1 MNKLLKKL
9 LAPRHIEYLTLDK
22 DLVIIEKSWG
32 AANFAESPEE
42 LKVGRDIRLSFPEFI
57 GLEDTL
63 TTILEEDTEAFEL
76 KGINR
81 EKAGENLYLDI
92 SIVGCQEEEEELKNR
107 FFVFLEDGT
116 ERMLLRQELVQSR
129 NDAYFLLE
137 ELTATKSYLEQVI
150 ESTADALLVTSNS
163 GIVKTVNRACEELFG
178 YSKEELIN
186 RPLSQIIA
194 PNAVERASC
203 LLEEASCLFDETSHS
218 QTLEVA
224 CRTKSGEEIPVGFSR
239 SFINTEFEE
248 LQDVVYIGR
257 DLSETKRVQ
266 AEMALMNATLAQKV
280 EARTAELQNTVQQL
294 AGEMAE
300 RQRTEEAL
308 QNIVS
313 GTASVTGKDFF
324 PALVSHLAATLGV
337 RYAVVSEL
345 QAEARLQ
352 TLAFWQNDG
361 PGKNIDYA
369 IAGTPC
375 EIVKQKGKPCYY
387 PERLQEQFPEDE
399 FLVTMEAVSYLGVPL
414 LDASE
419 KVIGLLCVLDDKPIL
434 EERKCRSI
442 MTVFAARAAAEL
454 QRKWA
459 EDALQQANEELE
471 ARVEERTRELVTT
484 NRHLAAQITDRL
496 EAESALERSEAR
508 ATRHQTGLL
517 LLAQCQA
524 IYSGDADS
532 AFRELTKIAAR
543 ILMVER
549 VGVWLYNEDRSE
561 LRCVSSYQL
570 SEGRHSTGTILKVSD
585 YPNYFRALEKDRS
598 IAADD
603 ARTHPATREFSQS
616 YFSPLGIT
624 SMLDVP
630 IRLDGRT
637 VGVICHE
644 HIGPQRTWELDEQNF
659 ASYLADMAS
668 LALST
673 RDRLRAQ
680 EALRHSEERLRT
692 IISNTTDGIL
702 VLNARGKIVF
712 LNSAA
717 QSMFGSLETELLGTM
732 FGIPIVGTS
741 EIHVLPP
748 KKESIIT
755 EMRSVEITWE
765 AAPAYLASL
774 RDITDRKQAEEK
786 LKLYREIIANSNDA
800 ISIIDSQG
808 RYLEQNQAHQN
819 LLGYSDAELKGKT
832 PALHLG
838 EGVFSEI
845 FRELSTQGRLRKEII
860 SWNKAGVAIDID
872 LAAFAV
878 RSPQGEISC
887 YVKIKRDISDRKRVE
902 QALRLTQFSVDNAA
916 DAVFWVDAAARFFY
930 VNRAASRA
938 LGYDRSQPW
947 QLSVSDIDVNLP
959 AAKWPEFWQEL
970 KSQTSLMFESEHRRA
985 DGSTFPVE
993 LTINYLEFDGRE
1005 YACAFARDISD
1016 RKQAEKA
1023 LQKSEARLSGILE
1036 LAKDAIISIN
1046 ERGQI
1051 TLFNQGASQIFGYTA
1066 GEAIGQSLDFLIP
1079 EKFREIHRR
1088 HIEEFQKSPQ
1098 TDKRMGSNRE
1108 IPALRKDGSV
1118 FPVEAT
1124 ISKLNLD
1131 GEIILTV
1138 ILRDITERKRAEA
1151 AIKESQQRLQGI
1163 LDYAPAII
1171 FIKDLEGRYIEIN
1184 REIQELFKIAPQQLK
1199 GKTDLELVP
1208 EILPPE
1214 LAEFWRQEEEQ
1225 IISTKLASESECLIP
1240 LPDGIHSYLI
1250 TKFPLYNAS
1259 GEPYA
1264 ICGIGT
1270 DLTER
1275 VQAERERD
1283 RFFSLSVDMLCIAG
1297 FDGYFKR
1304 LNPAWES
1311 TFNYSTLQMLERP
1324 FIDFVHPE
1332 DREATIAEV
1341 EKLAVG
1347 NLTINFENRYR
1358 CRDGSYKWL
1367 SWTAAPFSQEGLI
1380 YAVGHDV
1387 TSRKENEA
1395 ALEQERRQ
1403 LQQIIDR
1410 APVAMALFDRDMR
1423 YIACSDKWLTDYLLE
1438 GEVLIGRNHYRVCPD
1453 LPQRWKAA
1461 YARGMTGE
1469 IVSAN
1474 EDLWERTNGSKL
1486 YLRWAIHPWYAS
1498 EGEVGGIVVVSYLI
1512 NELVE
1517 ARETALEAARMKSE
1531 FLATMSHEIR
1541 TPMNGVIGMTD
1552 LLKRTQLTPEQQEFV
1567 ETIEISGQNLL
1578 LIIND
1583 ILDFSKLE
1591 AGQMRLETS
1600 DFQLDDCIEN
1610 VAEILTTQAEAKGLE
1625 IFTWIEPN
1633 LPLALKG
1640 DASRLRQVLMN
1651 LAGNAVKFT
1660 EAGEVVLKVSGV
1672 KKPGFFE
1679 KPGFWEEVEKPGFWE
1694 EVEKPGFFE
1703 KPGFRE
1709 NKVQIRFEVR
1719 DTGIGIA
1726 PEGQKKLF
1734 KSFSQVDASTTR
1746 KYGGTGLGLAIC
1758 KQLVELMGGEIGVES
1773 TPGKGSTFWFTAK
1786 FERQE
1791 GWVPGDSIVPQ
1802 LSGLRLLI
1810 VDNNPTSRQIL
1821 RSYTTACGMLVE
1833 EMEAGENL
1841 IGTLFQAANQGQPYD
1856 VVLVANDAPGVNFNA
1871 LEVLL
1876 KSNSTL
1882 ANSKWIVICSRDRR
1896 HRAVELQELGF
1907 AGYLLKPVKS
1917 RRLLISLA
1925 QAVAEGNRQQATDSP
1940 FPTDNP
1946 SVKSVTKSAANQ
1958 LKILLVED
1966 TPINQKVALSLLKVA
1981 GYPDCDCAANGRE
1994 ALDRLAQTDYDIV
2007 LMDCQMPVLDG
2018 YEATRLLREREGSEK
2033 PSGPLRERH
2042 TVVIAMTA
2050 NAMKGDREKCLAAGM
2065 DDYIS
2070 KPIDLESLKD
2080 VLNAWSQ
2087 HQPQERQETMAAPE
2101 PERTVKETE
2110 ELAVD
2115 LSRLQELSRGDTEFE
2130 LEMLETFL
2138 EDAPS
2143 YIEEAKKA
2151 LASKDFTALHA
2162 RAHQLKG
2169 ASSMVGIRKMPQVAA
2184 RLDVLAKENRT
2195 DGAEELLVELER
2207 LLEVVIEFVDNWE
2220 SIR

>member
-9 LAPRHIEYLTLDK
+9 LAPRNIEYLTLDK
-22 DLVIIEKSWG
+22 DLVIVEKSWG

-42 LKVGRDIRLSFPEFI
+42 VKVGRDIRLSFPELI

-63 TTILEEDTEAFEL
+63 TTILEEDKEAFEL

-81 EKAGENLYLDI
+81 EKGGELLYLDI
-92 SIVGCQEEEEELKNR
+92 SIVGCQGEEEEELKNR
-107 FFVFLEDGT
+107 IFVFLEDAT
-116 ERMLLRQELVQSR
+116 ERMVLRQELVQSR
-129 NDAYFLLE
+129 NDAYFFLE

-150 ESTADALLVTSNS
+150 ESSADALLVTSNS
-163 GIVKTVNRACEELFG
+163 GVIKTVNRACEELFG
-178 YSKEELIN
+178 YSKQELIDC
-186 RPLSQIIA
+186 PLSQILA

-203 LLEEASCLFDETSHS
+203 LFDGTSNS
-218 QTLEVA
+218 PTIEVA
-224 CRTKSGEEIPVGFSR
+224 CRTKSGREIPVGFSR
-239 SFINTEFEE
+239 SPIQTEFEE

-266 AEMALMNATLAQKV
+266 AEMAQMNSTLAQKV

-313 GTASVTGKDFF
+313 GTASVTGQDFF
-324 PALVSHLAATLGV
+324 PALVRHLAASLGV
-337 RYAVVSEL
+337 RYAIVSEL
-345 QAEARLQ
+345 KAEARLQ
-352 TLAFWQNDG
+352 TLAFWQNDR
-361 PGKNIDYA
+361 PADNIDYA

-375 EIVKQKGKPCYY
+375 EIVKRNGKPCYY
-387 PERLQEQFPEDE
+387 PEKLQEQFPEDE
-399 FLVTMEAVSYLGVPL
+399 ALVEMEAVSYLGVPL
-414 LDASE
+414 LDASQ

-471 ARVEERTRELVTT
+471 ARVEERTGELVTA
-484 NRHLAAQITDRL
+484 NRDLAAQIADRL
-496 EAESALERSEAR
+496 EAESALEQSETR

-517 LLAQCQA
+517 LLARCQA
-524 IYSGDADS
+524 IYSGDADA

-549 VGVWLYNEDRSE
+549 VSVWLYDES
-561 LRCVSSYQL
+561 RCQLCCVQLYQL
-570 SEGRHSTGTILKVSD
+570 REGKHSAGLTLNLRD
-585 YPNYFRALEKDRS
+585 YPNYFRALENDRT
-598 IAADD
+598 IAAEE
-603 ARTHPATREFSQS
+603 AHTHPATREFSRS
-616 YFSPLGIT
+616 YLPSLGIT

-644 HIGPQRTWELDEQNF
+644 HIGPQRTWGLDEQNF
-659 ASYLADMAS
+659 ASYLAYMAS
-668 LALST
+668 LTLST
-673 RDRLRAQ
+673 RDRHRAQ
-680 EALRHSEERLRT
+680 EALRQSEERLRT

-702 VLNARGKIVF
+702 VLDARGKIVF

-717 QSMFGSLETELLGTM
+717 QWMFGCSEKELMGTM
-732 FGIPIVGTS
+732 FGKPIVGTS
-741 EIHVLPP
+741 ELHVLPP
-748 KKESIIT
+748 NQESIIG
-755 EMRSVEITWE
+755 EMRAVEITWE
-765 AAPAYLASL
+765 GAPAYLASL
-774 RDITDRKQAEEK
+774 RDITERKQAEEQ

-800 ISIIDSQG
+800 ISIIDTTG
-808 RYLEQNQAHQN
+808 LYLEQNQAHEN
-819 LLGYSDAELKGKT
+819 LLGYSDGELKYKT

-838 EGVFSEI
+838 EETFSEI
-845 FRELSTQGRLRKEII
+845 FEELASRGRLRKEII
-860 SWNKAGVAIDID
+860 SRNKAGVALDID

-902 QALRLTQFSVDNAA
+902 QALRLTQFSIDNAA
-916 DAVFWVDAAARFFY
+916 DAVYWIDSAASFFY
-930 VNRAASRA
+930 VNQAASAA
-938 LGYDRSQPW
+938 LGYDRSQLW
-947 QLSVSDIDVNLP
+947 QLSVWDIDVKLP

-970 KSQTSLMFESEHRRA
+970 KSQTSLTLESEHRRA
-985 DGSTFPVE
+985 DGSIFPVDI
-993 LTINYLEFDGRE
+993 TVNYLEFDGRE

-1036 LAKDAIISIN
+1036 LAKDAVISIN
-1046 ERGQI
+1046 ERGVI
-1051 TLFNQGASQIFGYTA
+1051 TLFNQGASKIFGYTA
-1066 GEAIGQSLDFLIP
+1066 AEAIGQSIDFLIP
-1079 EKFREIHRR
+1079 ESFRAVHRTN
-1088 HIEEFQKSPQ
+1088 IEDFKQSPQ
-1098 TDKRMGSNRE
+1098 TDKKMGGNRE
-1108 IPALRKDGSV
+1108 IPALRKDGTV
-1118 FPVEAT
+1118 FPVEAS
-1124 ISKLNLD
+1124 ISKLDLD

-1138 ILRDITERKRAEA
+1138 ILRDITERKQAEA

-1171 FIKDLEGRYIEIN
+1171 FIKDLEGKYIEIN
-1184 REIQELFKIAPQQLK
+1184 YQTQELFKIAPQQLK

-1214 LAEFWRQEEEQ
+1214 LAELWRQEEEE
-1225 IISTKLASESECLIP
+1225 IISTKLARESESIIP
-1240 LPDGIHSYLI
+1240 LPDGIHNYLI
-1250 TKFPLYNAS
+1250 TKFPLYNAN

-1275 VQAERERD
+1275 VRAERERD
-1283 RFFSLSVDMLCIAG
+1283 RFFSLSVDLLCIAG

-1311 TFNYSTLQMLERP
+1311 NLGYSTSELLAQP
-1324 FIDFVHPE
+1324 FIELVHPE
-1332 DREATIAEV
+1332 DREATLAEM
-1341 EKLAVG
+1341 ENLTDG
-1347 NLTINFENRYR
+1347 NLTVNFENRYR
-1358 CRDGSYKWL
+1358 CGDGSYKWL
-1367 SWTAAPFSQEGLI
+1367 SWTAAPFSQEGLT
-1380 YAVGHDV
+1380 YAVAHDV
-1387 TSRKENEA
+1387 SSRKENEA
-1395 ALEQERRQ
+1395 ELEQERRQ

-1410 APVAMALFDRDMR
+1410 APVAMALFDREMR
-1423 YIACSDKWLTDYLLE
+1423 YIASSEKWLTDYNLE
-1438 GEVLIGRNHYRVCPD
+1438 GEVIIGRNHYEVCPE
-1453 LPQRWKAA
+1453 LPERWKAA

-1469 IVSAN
+1469 IVSTN

-1486 YLRWAIHPWYAS
+1486 YLRWAIHPWHAS
-1498 EGEVGGIVVVSYLI
+1498 DGEVGGIVVVSHLI

-1552 LLKRTQLTPEQQEFV
+1552 LLKRTKLTAEQQEFV
-1567 ETIEISGQNLL
+1567 QTIEISGKNLL

-1591 AGQMRLETS
+1591 AGQMRLEVA
-1600 DFQLDDCIEN
+1600 DFQLDDCAEE
-1610 VAEILTTQAEAKGLE
+1610 VAEILTTQGEAKGLE

-1640 DASRLRQVLMN
+1640 DGSRLRQVLMN

-1660 EAGEVVLKVSGV
+1660 EAGEVVLRVSAV

-1679 KPGFWEEVEKPGFWE
+1679 KPGFWEEV
-1694 EVEKPGFFE
+1694 
-1703 KPGFRE
+1703 
-1709 NKVQIRFEVR
+1709 RFEVR

-1726 PEGQKKLF
+1726 PADQKKLF

-1773 TPGKGSTFWFTAK
+1773 TPGQGSTFWFTAE

-1791 GWVPGDSIVPQ
+1791 VREPGDSIVSQ
-1802 LSGLRLLI
+1802 LSDLRLLI

-1821 RSYTTACGMLVE
+1821 RSYTSACGMLVE
-1833 EMEAGENL
+1833 EMETGENL
-1841 IGTLFQAANQGQPYD
+1841 VGIAFQAANRGQPYD
-1856 VVLVANDAPGVNFNA
+1856 VVLVASDAPGVNFKA

-1876 KSNSTL
+1876 KSNYTL
-1882 ANSKWIVICSRDRR
+1882 ANTKWIVICSRDRR
-1896 HRAVELQELGF
+1896 HQAVELQELGF
-1907 AGYLLKPVKS
+1907 ADYLLKPVKS
-1917 RRLLISLA
+1917 RRLLQCLA
-1925 QAVAEGNRQQATDSP
+1925 NAVSNRPQATGNRPQATDSP
-1940 FPTDNP
+1940 LPIPDSPFPIP
-1946 SVKSVTKSAANQ
+1946 Q

-1981 GYPDCDCAANGRE
+1981 GYTDCHCAANGRE
-1994 ALDRLAQTDYDIV
+1994 ALDRLAETDYDIV

-2033 PSGPLRERH
+2033 PSGPLRDRH

-2070 KPIDLESLKD
+2070 KPIDLESLKN
-2080 VLNAWSQ
+2080 VLNAWS
-2087 HQPQERQETMAAPE
+2087 PQEIQSGEETVAAIE
-2101 PERTVKETE
+2101 PETTTQETE

-2115 LSRLQELSRGDTEFE
+2115 LDRLYELSRGDKEFE

-2151 LASKDFTALHA
+2151 FASQDFTALHA

-2184 RLDVLAKENRT
+2184 RLDELAKENRA

-2207 LLEVVIEFVDNWE
+2207 ILEVVIEFVENWD
-2220 SIR
+2220 SVNC

>member
-9 LAPRHIEYLTLDK
+9 LAPRNIEYLTLDK

-32 AANFAESPEE
+32 VANFAELPEE
-42 LKVGRDIRLSFPEFI
+42 VKIGRDIRLSFPEFI

-63 TTILEEDTEAFEL
+63 ATILEEDTESFEL

-81 EKAGENLYLDI
+81 EKAGELQYLDI

-107 FFVFLEDGT
+107 LFVFLENAT
-116 ERMLLRQELVQSR
+116 ERMTLRQELVQSR
-129 NDAYFLLE
+129 NDAYFFLE

-150 ESTADALLVTSNS
+150 ESTADALLVTSNY
-163 GIVKTVNRACEELFG
+163 GIIKTVNRAGEELFG
-178 YSKEELIN
+178 YKKQELIN
-186 RPLSQIIA
+186 RPLSEIIA
-194 PNAVERASC
+194 PNSVERASC
-203 LLEEASCLFDETSHS
+203 LLDETSNS
-218 QTLEVA
+218 QTIEVA
-224 CRTKSGEEIPVGFSR
+224 CRTKSGKEIPVGFSR
-239 SFINTEFEE
+239 SPINTELKE

-257 DLSETKRVQ
+257 DLRETKRVQ

-280 EARTAELQNTVQQL
+280 QARTAELQNTVQQL

-313 GTASVTGKDFF
+313 GTASVTGQDFF
-324 PALVSHLAATLGV
+324 PALVSHLAVTLGV
-337 RYAVVSEL
+337 RYAIVSEL
-345 QAEARLQ
+345 KAETRLQ
-352 TLAFWQNDG
+352 TLAFWQNDR
-361 PGKNIDYA
+361 PEQNIDYA

-375 EIVKQKGKPCYY
+375 EIVKQEGKPCYY

-399 FLVTMEAVSYLGVPL
+399 ALVEMEAVSYLGVPL
-414 LDASE
+414 LDGSE
-419 KVIGLLCVLDDKPIL
+419 KVIGLLCVLDDKPLL
-434 EERKCRSI
+434 EEQKCRSI

-471 ARVEERTRELVTT
+471 ARVEERTRELATT
-484 NRHLAAQITDRL
+484 NKDLAAQIADRL
-496 EAESALERSEAR
+496 EAESALEQSETR

-524 IYSGDADS
+524 IYSGDADA
-532 AFRELTKIAAR
+532 AFRQLTKIAAR

-549 VGVWLYNEDRSE
+549 VSVWLYDESRSQ
-561 LRCVSSYQL
+561 LCCANLYQL
-570 SEGRHSTGTILKVSD
+570 SEGRHSKGLTLNVND
-585 YPNYFRALEKDRS
+585 YPNYFCALENDRT
-598 IAADD
+598 IAADE
-603 ARTHPATREFSQS
+603 ALTHPATREFSSS
-616 YFSPLGIT
+616 YLEPLGIT

-644 HIGPQRTWELDEQNF
+644 HTGPQRTWELDEQNF
-659 ASYLADMAS
+659 ASYLAYMAS
-668 LALST
+668 LTLST
-673 RDRLRAQ
+673 RDRLSAQ

-702 VLNARGKIVF
+702 VLDARGKIVF
-712 LNSAA
+712 FNSAA
-717 QSMFGSLETELLGTM
+717 KSMFGCSEKELLGTM
-732 FGIPIVGTS
+732 FGNPIVGTS
-741 EIHVLPP
+741 ELHVLPP

-765 AAPAYLASL
+765 GAPAYLASL
-774 RDITDRKQAEEK
+774 RDITERKQAEEK

-808 RYLEQNQAHQN
+808 RYLEQNQAHEN
-819 LLGYSDAELKGKT
+819 LLGYSDGELKYKT

-838 EGVFSEI
+838 EEAFSEV
-845 FRELSTQGRLRKEII
+845 FKELTTRGRLRKEVI
-860 SWNKAGVAIDID
+860 SRNKAGVAIDID
-872 LAAFAV
+872 LAGFAV
-878 RSPQGEISC
+878 RSPDGEISC

-916 DAVFWVDAAARFFY
+916 DAVFWFDSAARFFY
-930 VNRAASRA
+930 VNQAASQA
-938 LGYDRSQPW
+938 LGYERSRLW
-947 QLSVSDIDVNLP
+947 QLSVWDIDVKLFSTNRQD
-959 AAKWPEFWQEL
+959 ARSTWSEFWQQL

-985 DGSTFPVE
+985 DGSIFPVE

-1005 YACAFARDISD
+1005 YACAFARDISE
-1016 RKQAEKA
+1016 RKEAEKA
-1023 LQKSEARLSGILE
+1023 IQKSEARLSGILE
-1036 LAKDAIISIN
+1036 LAKDAVISIN
-1046 ERGQI
+1046 QSGKI
-1051 TLFNQGASQIFGYTA
+1051 TLFNQGASKIFGYKA
-1066 GEAIGQSLDFLIP
+1066 AEALGRPLDFLMP

-1088 HIEEFQKSPQ
+1088 HIEEFKQSPK
-1098 TDKRMGSNRE
+1098 TDKRMAGNQE
-1108 IPALRKDGSV
+1108 ILALKKDGTV
-1118 FPVEAT
+1118 FPAEAS
-1124 ISKLNLD
+1124 ISKLDLD

-1138 ILRDITERKRAEA
+1138 ILRDITERKQAEA

-1184 REIQELFKIAPQQLK
+1184 RQVQELFKIAPQQLK

-1214 LAEFWRQEEEQ
+1214 LAELWRQEEEQ
-1225 IISTKLASESECLIP
+1225 IISTKLARESESLIP

-1270 DLTER
+1270 NITER

-1283 RFFSLSVDMLCIAG
+1283 RFFSLSVDILCIAG
-1297 FDGYFKR
+1297 FDGFFKR
-1304 LNPAWES
+1304 LNPAWEN
-1311 TFNYSTLQMLERP
+1311 TFGYSISEMLAQP
-1324 FIDFVHPE
+1324 FIEFIHPE
-1332 DREATIAEV
+1332 DRAATLAEV

-1380 YAVGHDV
+1380 YAVGHDI
-1387 TSRKENEA
+1387 TSRKEYEA

-1410 APVAMALFDRDMR
+1410 APVAMALFDREMR
-1423 YIACSDKWLTDYLLE
+1423 YIACSEKWLADYNLE
-1438 GEVLIGRNHYRVCPD
+1438 GELIIGRNHYRVCPD
-1453 LPQRWKAA
+1453 LPQQWKVA

-1474 EDLWERTNGSKL
+1474 EDFWERTDGSKL
-1486 YLRWAIHPWYAS
+1486 YLRWAIHPWYAC
-1498 EGEVGGIVVVSYLI
+1498 EGDVGGIVVVSHLI

-1552 LLKRTQLTPEQQEFV
+1552 LLKRTNLTPEQQEFV
-1567 ETIEISGQNLL
+1567 QTIEVSGQNLL

-1591 AGQMRLETS
+1591 AGQMRLETA
-1600 DFQLDDCIEN
+1600 DFQLDDCAEE
-1610 VAEILTTQAEAKGLE
+1610 VAELLTTQAEAKGLE

-1640 DASRLRQVLMN
+1640 DASRLRQILMN
-1651 LAGNAVKFT
+1651 LAGNAIKFT
-1660 EAGEVVLKVSGV
+1660 ETGEVVLKMSGV
-1672 KKPGFFE
+1672 KKPGF
-1679 KPGFWEEVEKPGFWE
+1679 WENQVTL
-1694 EVEKPGFFE
+1694 
-1703 KPGFRE
+1703 
-1709 NKVQIRFEVR
+1709 RFEVC

-1726 PEGQKKLF
+1726 PADQKKLF

-1773 TPGKGSTFWFTAK
+1773 TPGQGSTFWLTAV

-1791 GWVPGDSIVPQ
+1791 SRVPGDSFPA
-1802 LSGLRLLI
+1802 LSNRRLLI
-1810 VDNNPTSRQIL
+1810 ADNNPTSRQIL
-1821 RSYTTACGMLVE
+1821 RSYTTASGMLVE
-1833 EMEAGENL
+1833 EMEAGRNL
-1841 IGTLFQAANQGQPYD
+1841 IEILFQAANQGQPYD
-1856 VVLVANDAPGVNFNA
+1856 AILVADDAPGVNLKV

-1876 KSNSTL
+1876 KSNSTV
-1882 ANSKWIVICSRDRR
+1882 ANSKWIAICSRNRR
-1896 HRAVELQELGF
+1896 STAVELQELGF
-1907 AGYLLKPVKS
+1907 AAYLLKPVKN
-1917 RRLLISLA
+1917 RRLLECIA
-1925 QAVAEGNRQQATDSP
+1925 EAVTGGKREQATDSP
-1940 FPTDNP
+1940 FPIP
-1946 SVKSVTKSAANQ
+1946 HSPFPIPQ

-1981 GYPDCDCAANGRE
+1981 GYKDCDCAANGRE
-1994 ALDRLAQTDYDIV
+1994 ALDRLAETDYDVV

-2018 YEATRLLREREGSEK
+2018 YEATKLLREREGSD
-2033 PSGPLRERH
+2033 RH
-2042 TVVIAMTA
+2042 TIVIAMTA

-2070 KPIDLESLKD
+2070 KPIDLEGLKD
-2080 VLNAWSQ
+2080 VLNAWFQQELQPGEETIAAIDSETTSQ
-2087 HQPQERQETMAAPE
+2087 D
-2101 PERTVKETE
+2101 TE

-2115 LSRLQELSRGDTEFE
+2115 LDRLHELGGIGNLSWRWWKLFSKMLRIISRKLKRLWQVRILLPSTLGPTSSR
-2130 LEMLETFL
+2130 
-2138 EDAPS
+2138 
-2143 YIEEAKKA
+2143 
-2151 LASKDFTALHA
+2151 
-2162 RAHQLKG
+2162 
-2169 ASSMVGIRKMPQVAA
+2169 
-2184 RLDVLAKENRT
+2184 VLA
-2195 DGAEELLVELER
+2195 LWSVLEKCR
-2207 LLEVVIEFVDNWE
+2207 K
-2220 SIR
+2220 

>member
-9 LAPRHIEYLTLDK
+9 LAPRNIEYLTLDR

-32 AANFAESPEE
+32 AASFAESPEE
-42 LKVGRDIRLSFPEFI
+42 VKVGRDIRLSFPEFI
-57 GLEDTL
+57 GLEDTF
-63 TTILEEDTEAFEL
+63 TTILEEDREAFEL

-81 EKAGENLYLDI
+81 EKAGELQYLDI
-92 SIVGCQEEEEELKNR
+92 SIVGGQDEEEELKNCL
-107 FFVFLEDGT
+107 FVFLEDAT
-116 ERMLLRQELVQSR
+116 ERMLLKQELVQSR

-137 ELTATKSYLEQVI
+137 ELTATKSYLERVL

-163 GIVKTVNRACEELFG
+163 GIIKTVNRAGEELFG
-178 YSKEELIN
+178 YSKEELID
-186 RPLSQIIA
+186 RPLSQILA
-194 PNAVERASC
+194 PNAVEQASS
-203 LLEEASCLFDETSHS
+203 LLEEASSLLEEASSLFDRTSNS
-218 QTLEVA
+218 QTIEVT
-224 CRTKSGEEIPVGFSR
+224 CRTKSGREIPVGFSH
-239 SFINTEFEE
+239 SPIQTKLKE
-248 LQDVVYIGR
+248 LQNVVYIGR

-266 AEMALMNATLAQKV
+266 AEMALMNATLTQKV

-294 AGEMAE
+294 AKEMAE

-324 PALVSHLAATLGV
+324 PALVSHLAASLGV
-337 RYAVVSEL
+337 RYAIVSEL
-345 QAEARLQ
+345 KAEARLQ
-352 TLAFWQNDG
+352 TLAFWQNDR
-361 PGKNIDYA
+361 PEENIDYA

-375 EIVKQKGKPCYY
+375 EIVKREGKPCYY
-387 PERLQEQFPEDE
+387 PEKLQEQFPEVERGYCLFD
-399 FLVTMEAVSYLGVPL
+399 EAVSYLGVPL
-414 LDASE
+414 LDASQ

-434 EERKCRSI
+434 EQQKLKSI

-471 ARVEERTRELVTT
+471 VRVEERTRELVTA
-484 NRHLAAQITDRL
+484 NKDLAAQIADRL
-496 EAESALERSEAR
+496 EAESALEQSEAR

-524 IYSGDADS
+524 IYSGDAPA

-549 VGVWLYNEDRSE
+549 VSVWLYDESRSH
-561 LRCVSSYQL
+561 LCCVQLYQL
-570 SEGRHSTGTILKVSD
+570 REGKHSTGLTLNVSD
-585 YPNYFRALEKDRS
+585 YPNYFRALENKRS

-616 YFSPLGIT
+616 YLEPLGIT

-644 HIGPQRTWELDEQNF
+644 HIGFQRTWQLDEQNF
-659 ASYLADMAS
+659 ASYLAYMAS

-673 RDRLRAQ
+673 RDRLQAQ
-680 EALRHSEERLRT
+680 VALRHSEERLRT

-702 VLNARGKIVF
+702 VLDARGKIVF
-712 LNSAA
+712 FNSAV
-717 QSMFGSLETELLGTM
+717 QSMFGISEKELLGTM
-732 FGIPIVGTS
+732 FGNPIVGTS
-741 EIHVLPP
+741 ELLVLPP
-748 KKESIIT
+748 NKESVIT

-765 AAPAYLASL
+765 EAPAYLASL
-774 RDITDRKQAEEK
+774 RDITERKQAEEK

-808 RYLEQNQAHQN
+808 RYLEQNQAHEN
-819 LLGYSDAELKGKT
+819 LLGYSDGELKYKT

-838 EGVFSEI
+838 EEVFGEV
-845 FRELSTQGRLRKEII
+845 FHELSTQGRLRKEII

-872 LAAFAV
+872 LAGFAV

-887 YVKIKRDISDRKRVE
+887 YVQIKRDISDRKRVE

-916 DAVFWVDAAARFFY
+916 DAVFWIDSHARFFY
-930 VNRAASRA
+930 VNVAASKA
-938 LGYDRSQPW
+938 LKYDRSQLW
-947 QLSVSDIDVNLP
+947 QLSVWDIDVNLP
-959 AAKWPEFWQEL
+959 ASKWSEFWQEL
-970 KSQTSLMFESEHRRA
+970 KSRTSLMFESEHKRG
-985 DGSTFPVE
+985 DDSIFPVE
-993 LTINYLEFDGRE
+993 LTVNYLEFDGRE

-1036 LAKDAIISIN
+1036 LAKDAVISIN
-1046 ERGQI
+1046 EKGKI
-1051 TLFNQGASQIFGYTA
+1051 TLFNQGASKIFGYTA
-1066 GEAIGQSLDFLIP
+1066 QEAIGQSLDFLIP

-1088 HIEEFQKSPQ
+1088 HIEEFQKSSQ
-1098 TDKRMGSNRE
+1098 TDKRMGGNRE
-1108 IPALRKDGSV
+1108 IPALRKDGTV
-1118 FPVEAT
+1118 FPAEAS
-1124 ISKLNLD
+1124 ISKLDLD
-1131 GEIILTV
+1131 GDIILTV

-1151 AIKESQQRLQGI
+1151 AIKENQQRLQGI

-1171 FIKDLEGRYIEIN
+1171 FIKDLEGKYIEIN
-1184 REIQELFKIAPQQLK
+1184 RQIQELFKIAPQQLK

-1214 LAEFWRQEEEQ
+1214 LAELWRQEEEQ

-1240 LPDGIHSYLI
+1240 LPDGIHNFLI

-1275 VQAERERD
+1275 VRAERERD

-1304 LNPAWES
+1304 LNPAWEN
-1311 TFNYSTLQMLERP
+1311 TLGYSISELLAEP
-1324 FIDFVHPE
+1324 FIELVHPE
-1332 DREATIAEV
+1332 DREATLAEV
-1341 EKLAVG
+1341 AKLTDGV
-1347 NLTINFENRYR
+1347 LTINFENRYR

-1367 SWTAAPFSQEGLI
+1367 SWMSAPFTKEGLI
-1380 YAVGHDV
+1380 YAVTHDI

-1410 APVAMALFDRDMR
+1410 APVAMALFDREMR
-1423 YIACSDKWLTDYLLE
+1423 YIACSEKWLTDYNLE
-1438 GEVLIGRNHYRVCPD
+1438 GEVLIERNHYEACPD
-1453 LPQRWKAA
+1453 LPQGWKAA

-1474 EDLWERTNGSKL
+1474 EDFWERSDGSKL
-1486 YLRWAIHPWYAS
+1486 YLRWAIHPWYAR
-1498 EGEVGGIVVVSYLI
+1498 EGEVGGIVVVSHLI

-1552 LLKRTQLTPEQQEFV
+1552 LLKRTKLTAEQQEFV
-1567 ETIEISGQNLL
+1567 QTIEVSGQNLL

-1591 AGQMRLETS
+1591 AGQMRLETAN
-1600 DFQLDDCIEN
+1600 FQLDDCIEN
-1610 VAEILTTQAEAKGLE
+1610 VAELLTTQAEGKGLE

-1640 DASRLRQVLMN
+1640 DGSRLRQILMN

-1660 EAGEVVLKVSGV
+1660 EGGEVVLKVSGV
-1672 KKPGFFE
+1672 KK
-1679 KPGFWEEVEKPGFWE
+1679 KPGFWEEEKKPGFWE
-1694 EVEKPGFFE
+1694 E
-1703 KPGFRE
+1703 
-1709 NKVQIRFEVR
+1709 IRFEVC

-1726 PEGQKKLF
+1726 PENQKRLF

-1773 TPGKGSTFWFTAK
+1773 TPGQGSTFWFTAT

-1791 GWVPGDSIVPQ
+1791 GRVPGDSFPA
-1802 LSGLRLLI
+1802 LSNRRLLI
-1810 VDNNPTSRQIL
+1810 VDNNPTSRRIL
-1821 RSYTTACGMLVE
+1821 RSYTRAYGMLVE

-1841 IGTLFQAANQGQPYD
+1841 IGVLFQAANQGQPYD
-1856 VVLVANDAPGVNFNA
+1856 VVLVASDAPGINFNA

-1882 ANSKWIVICSRDRR
+1882 ASSKWIVICSRDRR

-1917 RRLLISLA
+1917 RRLLQCLA
-1925 QAVAEGNRQQATDSP
+1925 EAVGEGNRQQATGNRQQATDSP

-1946 SVKSVTKSAANQ
+1946 SALVPYNTPANPIPQ

-1966 TPINQKVALSLLKVA
+1966 TPINQKVALSLLKAA
-1981 GYPDCDCAANGRE
+1981 GYAGCDCAANGRE
-1994 ALDRLAQTDYDIV
+1994 ALDRLAETDYDVV

-2018 YEATRLLREREGSEK
+2018 YEATRLLREREGSD
-2033 PSGPLRERH
+2033 GH

-2050 NAMKGDREKCLAAGM
+2050 NAMKGDRERCLAAGM

-2070 KPIDLESLKD
+2070 KPINLEGLKD

-2087 HQPQERQETMAAPE
+2087 QKLQNREETIAAIDPE
-2101 PERTVKETE
+2101 TTSQETE

-2115 LSRLQELSRGDTEFE
+2115 LSRLHELSRGDTEFE

-2151 LASKDFTALHA
+2151 LANQDFATVYA

-2169 ASSMVGIRKMPQVAA
+2169 ASSMVGIRKMPEVAA
-2184 RLDVLAKENRT
+2184 RLDELAKENRT
-2195 DGAEELLVELER
+2195 EGAEELLVELER
-2207 LLEVVIEFVDNWE
+2207 LLKVVIEFVENWE
-2220 SIR
+2220 